1 MFKADSICSVRTSQK
16 WSTEEIKIIYKSN
29 SMRRGKKIA
38 HITKIFF
45 RESMNIRLRLINQ
58 GIAHYLE

>member
-1 MFKADSICSVRTSQK
+1 
-16 WSTEEIKIIYKSN
+16 
-29 SMRRGKKIA
+29 MRRGKKIV

-45 RESMNIRLRLINQ
+45 RESMNIRLRWINQ